1 MEEEVIFD
9 FERRIRE
16 ICEDNQ
22 MTRYELMNKAGL
34 KHTSFY
40 NMSNGK
46 LTTPSLVSIKRI
58 CEVVDLDLAS
68 FFTYRGE
75 GPGFTKS
82 RMGIFMEINKL
93 DDKDFGRLVGY
104 YQAILEEKK
113 ASRTGLNLLSFFLSS
128 M

>member
-1 MEEEVIFD
+1 MEEEIIFD

-75 GPGFTKS
+75 GRDSQNPEWESLWRLTNWTIRTSAGWSVTIRRYWK
-82 RMGIFMEINKL
+82 RKRQV
-93 DDKDFGRLVGY
+93 GRD
-104 YQAILEEKK
+104 
-113 ASRTGLNLLSFFLSS
+113 
-128 M
+128 

>member
-1 MEEEVIFD
+1 MEEEIIFD

-34 KHTSFY
+34 MHTSFY

-113 ASRTGLNLLSFFLSS
+113 A
-128 M
+128 